1 VLLSAEE
8 IKLLDDV
15 SQLPVEYPGWM
26 LAFQGQAR
34 GKPPFKE

>member
-1 VLLSAEE
+1 VQLDAGE

-15 SQLPVEYPGWM
+15 SQLPTEYPGWM

-34 GKPPFKE
+34 AKQPFKE